1 MAEEI
6 HKIKIK
12 DLPSTDVVNDSDL
25 FLGTDSFE
33 TFNITADGFAKYVS
47 ENEHIVDNYIN
58 KDQIGVANGIVPL
71 NGSKKINGTYITY
84 GTSNNTAYS
93 GSAGKTLATNL
104 DNHIL
109 DNNAHGLGNVNN
121 TSDMDKP
128 VSTAQQTA
136 INTALNDA
144 KSYTDKKID
153 AIVGEG
159 ASTTLDTI
167 GEISKAIE
175 DHRDVTDALNEAI
188 GTKANAS
195 DLTSHTGNTTV
206 HITSTERTNW
216 NDANSKKHSHSNK
229 TVLDNTTASYT
240 TEEKTKLSGIATGAE
255 VNQNAFGKVVVGS
268 TTITAD
274 AKVDSLTL
282 IGSNVTITPDSTNDK
297 ITIGIT
303 KENIESA
310 LGYTPGTGGGGISE
324 DTNTTYSLSK
334 SGNTITLTG
343 SDGSTTSVTDSN
355 TQTITGVKGN
365 SESSYRTG
373 NINLTAAN
381 IGALASNGTAKKAIA
396 DELGNT
402 IINEMNSNTEP
413 TNQKV
418 GDYWT
423 LDY

>member
-1 MAEEI
+1 MAEES

-12 DLPSTDVVNDSDL
+12 DLPKTEVINDSDL
-25 FLGTDSFE
+25 FVNTDSFD
-33 TFNITADGFAKYVS
+33 TYNVTADSIAKYVS

-58 KDQIGVANGIVPL
+58 KNQIGVADGIVPL
-71 NGSKKINGTYITY
+71 NDSKKIDGTYIDY
-84 GTSNNTAYS
+84 GTSNNTVYS
-93 GSAGKTLATNL
+93 GSAGKALETTL

-109 DNNAHGLGNVNN
+109 DKKAHGLE
-121 TSDMDKP
+121 
-128 VSTAQQTA
+128 TA
-136 INTALNDA
+136 INTVLNDS

-175 DHRDVTDALNEAI
+175 EHQDVTDALNSAI

-216 NDANSKKHSHSNK
+216 NDANSKKHSHGNK

-240 TEEKTKLSGIATGAE
+240 TEEKTKLSGVATGAE
-255 VNQNAFGKVVVGS
+255 VNQNAFGKVVVGN
-268 TTITAD
+268 TTISANE
-274 AKVDSLTL
+274 KVDTITL
-282 IGSNVTITPDSTNDK
+282 VGSNVTITPDSTNDK

-303 KENIESA
+303 KEDIESA
-310 LGYTPGTGGGGISE
+310 LGYTPGAGGGISE

-365 SESSYRTG
+365 AETSYRTG
-373 NINLTAAN
+373 NINLTAEN
-381 IGALASNGTAKKAIA
+381 IGALPSDGTALKSIA
-396 DELGNT
+396 DELGNP
-402 IINEMNSNTEP
+402 IINEMVSVNEP
-413 TNQKV
+413 KTQKI
-418 GDYWT
+418 GDYWIFE
-423 LDY
+423 Y